1 MIKLVLVGLW
11 ACLVTLASTYAGS
24 YFKAQQAKP
33 AEAQKIEYKKTREV
47 TVPKIAD
54 GAIQGYI
61 IVELSYSLDAA
72 AEKNTNAPPEVF
84 LLDEAYRYI
93 YADDGIDFDN
103 MKKYD
108 LQKFTKELIQRVNAR
123 MNAPILKDVLIS
135 EFNYMGKADMKKQI

>member
-11 ACLVTLASTYAGS
+11 ACVITLASSYGGA
-24 YFKAQQAKP
+24 YFKAQQSKP
-33 AEAQKIEYKKTREV
+33 AEPQKIEYKKTREF

-54 GAIQGYI
+54 GAIQGYV
-61 IVELSYSLDAA
+61 IVELSYSEDVA
-72 AEKNTNAPPEVF
+72 AEKNINAPPEVF

-93 YADDGIDFDN
+93 YSDETIDFDN

-108 LQKFTKELIQRVNAR
+108 LQKFTRELIQRVNAR
-123 MNAPILKDVLIS
+123 MNAPILKDVLIQ